1 MAKQQSLYDIYI
13 KNLKVL
19 IGSSNLCIFT
29 AMIIRAI
36 QQKDNAQIA
45 QVIRAVFHELDAP
58 KVGTAYADP
67 ILDTLFEVYQ
77 TPRSVYYVVEK
88 DGKVVGGCGIAP
100 LENDGISVCEL
111 QKMYFAPEIRG
122 SGYAEK
128 IIEKCLEFAKT
139 QNFEL
144 CYLETLSF
152 MTTAQKLYK
161 RIGFEH
167 IDAPMGNTGHN
178 SCEVWMTKKL

>member
-1 MAKQQSLYDIYI
+1 M
-13 KNLKVL
+13 L
-19 IGSSNLCIFT
+19 I
-29 AMIIRAI
+29 REI
-36 QQKDNAQIA
+36 QQKDNESIA
-45 QVIRAVFHELDAP
+45 KVIRDIFHELDAP

-77 TPRSVYYVVEK
+77 QPRSKYYIVEK
-88 DGKVVGGCGIAP
+88 DGKVVGGCGVAP
-100 LENDGISVCEL
+100 LEMLNQVQHDSVKVCEL

-122 SGYAEK
+122 TGYAEK
-128 IIEKCLEFAKT
+128 IIQKCLAFAKA

-161 RIGFEH
+161 RIGFEN
-167 IDAPMGNTGHN
+167 INSPMGNTGHN